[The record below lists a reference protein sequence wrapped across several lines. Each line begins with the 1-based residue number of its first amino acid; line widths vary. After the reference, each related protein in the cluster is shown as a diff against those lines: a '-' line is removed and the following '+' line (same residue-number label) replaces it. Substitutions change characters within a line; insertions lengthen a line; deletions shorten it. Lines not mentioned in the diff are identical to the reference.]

1 MEHIFLSRLQ
11 FAFTAMFHIL
21 WPVLTIGLSIFL
33 VVVES
38 LWLKT
43 KNDAYYRQARF
54 WSRLFILNFAVGV
67 VSGIPMEF
75 QFGTNWGGFSKAGG
89 DIFGHLLGFEA
100 TMAFMLEA
108 AFLGIMIWGWNKV
121 SPAMHLFATTM
132 VAFGTS
138 LSAFWIM
145 SANAWMQTPAGGLFK
160 EGEYL
165 VTDNLAVIFNPDMPW
180 AVSHMW
186 FACLEVSVFVI
197 GGISAWHLSRN
208 RHVDFFIRSFKMVV
222 IGAIVITSFQIYL
235 GDGSGREVAK
245 TQPTKLGAVEA
256 HWETNGPGEGAAW
269 NLVAWPDK
277 AGQKNKWAVSIPY
290 GLSMLT
296 THSFTGEVKGLRDFP
311 VKDQPPVWLPFYA
324 FRVMMGLGFLFFF
337 LMLWT
342 VWVWRKGG
350 LRPENVFRRKKL
362 LLAWMAALPLSYV
375 AMESGWITREVG
387 RQPWIIYGVL
397 RTQEA
402 GSPLP
407 AYPVAGSLL
416 ILAAVYGGLFLLFL
430 LFAGSIISRGPEGEA
445 GVMEPKPGDPVQSRR
460 T

>member
-1 MEHIFLSRLQ
+1 MEQIILSRIQ

-21 WPVLTIGLSIFL
+21 WPVLTIGLSLFL
-33 VVVES
+33 VLVEA

-43 KNDAYYRQARF
+43 KKEIYYRHARF
-54 WSRLFILNFAVGV
+54 WGRLFVLNFAMGV

-75 QFGTNWGGFSKAGG
+75 QFGTNWAHFSQAGG

-108 AFLGIMIWGWNKV
+108 AFLGIMIWGWEKV
-121 SPAMHLFATTM
+121 SPGMHLFATTM

-145 SANAWMQTPAGGLFK
+145 SANAWMQTPAGGVFK
-160 EGEYL
+160 NGRYV

-186 FACLEVSVFVI
+186 FACLEISIFVI
-197 GGISAWHLSRN
+197 GGISAWYLWKN
-208 RHVDFFIRSFKMVV
+208 RHVDFFLRSFKMVI
-222 IGAIVITSFQIYL
+222 IGAMIVTPLQIYL

-245 TQPTKLGAVEA
+245 TQPTKLAAMEA
-256 HWETNGPGEGAAW
+256 HWETNPPGKGASW
-269 NLVAWPDK
+269 NLLAWPDK
-277 AGQKNKWAVSIPY
+277 ARQENTWAISIPY
-290 GLSMLT
+290 GLSMIT
-296 THSFTGEVKGLRDFP
+296 THSLTGEVKGLHEFT
-311 VKDQPPVWLPFYA
+311 VQDQPPVWLPFYA
-324 FRVMMGLGFLFFF
+324 FRVMLGLGFLFFF

-342 VWVWRKGG
+342 AWVWRKGG
-350 LRPENVFRRKKL
+350 LRPESVPRRRKL

-375 AMESGWITREVG
+375 AMESGWVTREVG

-416 ILAAVYGGLFLLFL
+416 ILAGIYAGLFFLFL
-430 LFAGSIISRGPEGEA
+430 LFAGYVITKGPEERIAPENPEIIGA
-445 GVMEPKPGDPVQSRR
+445 GQKRKG
-460 T
+460 